1 MLDKMESLSS
11 NLLLLI
17 VFALLVAGIYRLCSQ
32 KGRKYFLLLANLFF
46 YFCCSAKYLVVMLL
60 VGFWSFLAAKRMAA
74 KEHRPRL
81 IVAVGPLVLLLCL
94 FKYWMPLNELIGNA
108 VWFDAIR
115 IVLPLGMSYYIL
127 KSISYIVDVREGR
140 IAAEENVVEYL
151 SYVTFFPQIIAGP
164 IQRYKDW
171 RPQLGEWQY
180 RVDFRTGFYYIV
192 QGLFMKV
199 VIANRLSSYV
209 LETFASPAQANGV
222 QLWLGFFLYAFYI
235 YFDFAGYSNIAVGI
249 TQCFGI
255 DCVNNFKRPYLSINL
270 KDFWSRWHISL
281 STWLRDYVYIPLG
294 GNRKGKL
301 RKVVNV
307 MITFLVS
314 GMWHGSTWNFI
325 LWGGFHGLLNAPNY
339 KKRELLPKWRVVLQT
354 IVTFMLVSVGWVFF
368 GTKTLKDSLDYLQG
382 MVCRISLDMN
392 SIQAAIMPFSP
403 DRDNTCLPF
412 FLVAVIFI
420 AIFILKE
427 IAVEFGI
434 IKFGKKSTFVWYV
447 FLLAAVILFGVFS
460 NTTFIYAGF

>member
-1 MLDKMESLSS
+1 MGILESLSS

-17 VFALLVAGIYRLCSQ
+17 VFALVVAFIYRLCSHNV
-32 KGRKYFLLLANLFF
+32 RKYILLFANLFF

-60 VGFWSFLAAKRMAA
+60 AGFWSFFVAKRMARA
-74 KEHRPRL
+74 ESRPKL

-94 FKYWMPLNELIGNA
+94 FKYWMPLNELIGDL
-108 VWFDAIR
+108 VWLDAIR
-115 IVLPLGMSYYIL
+115 LVLPLGMSYYIL

-140 IAAEENVVEYL
+140 IVAEGSVVEYL
-151 SYVTFFPQIIAGP
+151 SFVTFFPQIIAGP

-171 RPQLGEWQY
+171 KPQLGERQY
-180 RVDFRTGFYYIV
+180 QVDFRTGFYFIV

-209 LETFASPAQANGV
+209 LETFASPAEANGV

-255 DCVNNFKRPYLSINL
+255 DCINNFKRPYLAINL
-270 KDFWSRWHISL
+270 KDFWARWHISL

-294 GNRKGKL
+294 GNRKGKV
-301 RKVVNV
+301 RKLVNV

-339 KKRELLPKWRVVLQT
+339 KKRDQLPRWRIVFQT

-368 GTKTLKDSLDYLQG
+368 GTKTLQDSLAYLHG
-382 MVCRISLDMN
+382 MVFRISLDM
-392 SIQAAIMPFSP
+392 SSVQAAIMPFSA

-412 FLVAVIFI
+412 FLVAVFFI
-420 AIFILKE
+420 MIFILKE

-434 IKFGKKSTFVWYV
+434 VKFGKKSVSVWYI
-447 FLLAAVILFGVFS
+447 FLLTAVILFGVFS
-460 NTTFIYAGF
+460 NSTFIYAGF

>member
-1 MLDKMESLSS
+1 MGILESLSS

-17 VFALLVAGIYRLCSQ
+17 VFALVVAFIYRLCSHNV
-32 KGRKYFLLLANLFF
+32 RKYFLLFANLFF
-46 YFCCSAKYLVVMLL
+46 YFCCSAKYLVVMLFA
-60 VGFWSFLAAKRMAA
+60 GFWSFFVAKRMARA
-74 KEHRPRL
+74 ESRPKL

-94 FKYWMPLNELIGNA
+94 FKYWMPLNELIGDL
-108 VWFDAIR
+108 VWLDAIR
-115 IVLPLGMSYYIL
+115 LVLPLGMSYYIL

-140 IAAEENVVEYL
+140 IVAEGSVVEYL

-171 RPQLGEWQY
+171 KPQLGERQY
-180 RVDFRTGFYYIV
+180 QVDFLTGFYYIV

-209 LETFASPAQANGV
+209 LETFASPAEANGV

-255 DCVNNFKRPYLSINL
+255 DCINNFKRPYLAINL
-270 KDFWSRWHISL
+270 KDFWARWHISL

-294 GNRKGKL
+294 GNRKGKV
-301 RKVVNV
+301 RKLVNV

-339 KKRELLPKWRVVLQT
+339 KKRDQLPRWRIVFQT

-368 GTKTLKDSLDYLQG
+368 GTKTLQDSLAYLHG
-382 MVCRISLDMN
+382 MVFRISLDM
-392 SIQAAIMPFSP
+392 SSVQAAIMPFSA
-403 DRDNTCLPF
+403 DRDNTCLPL
-412 FLVAVIFI
+412 FLVAVFFI
-420 AIFILKE
+420 MIFILKE

-434 IKFGKKSTFVWYV
+434 VKFGKKSVSVWYI
-447 FLLAAVILFGVFS
+447 FLLTAVILFGVFS
-460 NTTFIYAGF
+460 NSTFIYAGF